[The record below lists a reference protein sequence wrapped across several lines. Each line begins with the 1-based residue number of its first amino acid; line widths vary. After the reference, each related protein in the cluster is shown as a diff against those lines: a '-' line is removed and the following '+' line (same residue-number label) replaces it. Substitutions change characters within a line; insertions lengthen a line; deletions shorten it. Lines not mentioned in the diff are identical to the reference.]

1 MIFLRQL
8 ANGRQRIF
16 LELADDIQP
25 SGRTISRK
33 SRLQDLYRN
42 ANLGKEFKGIA
53 DELNACSDKDLQDDR
68 LFLYYTQLGKDMYTG
83 EELDLDRLSSAY
95 DIDHIIPQAVTQNDW
110 IDNRVLV
117 ARAENARKTDSFT
130 YMPQIADR
138 MRNFWQIL
146 LDNGLISRV
155 KFERLTRQNESS
167 RSVRKNVLFS
177 VRWLKQ
183 GRL

>member
-1 MIFLRQL
+1 MEVVDDLRVSPKVKRGIIQSIRL
-8 ANGRQRIF
+8 IDDISKAVGKRPSRIF

-95 DIDHIIPQAVTQNDW
+95 DIDHIIPQAVTQNDSY
-110 IDNRVLV
+110 LV
-117 ARAENARKTDSFT
+117 YAPPSEARLSSSSNWRYISSLFIFAFT
-130 YMPQIADR
+130 I
-138 MRNFWQIL
+138 
-146 LDNGLISRV
+146 
-155 KFERLTRQNESS
+155 
-167 RSVRKNVLFS
+167 
-177 VRWLKQ
+177 
-183 GRL
+183 